1 MACKTCT
8 RANTIPFYTLSVP
21 FVVRLVIAWAINLLA
36 LWLANALWDS
46 VSIHGW
52 AAYLIGSAV
61 LGIANTIVKP
71 LLAILT
77 LPLIIFTL
85 GLFYL
90 LINLARVALAEWIA
104 PNFSIDGFW
113 TYVGVV
119 FVVWAVNW
127 IAGQLLGD
135 VEGRRARFRL
145 T

>member
-1 MACKTCT
+1 M
-8 RANTIPFYTLSVP
+8 
-21 FVVRLVIAWAINLLA
+21 IAWAINLLA

-77 LPLIIFTL
+77 LPLILFTL

-90 LINLARVALAEWIA
+90 LINIAMVALAEWIA

-127 IAGQLLGD
+127 IAGHVLGD
-135 VEGRRARFRL
+135 VEGRSRLRL

>member
-1 MACKTCT
+1 M
-8 RANTIPFYTLSVP
+8 PFAA
-21 FVVRLVIAWAINLLA
+21 RLAIAWAINLLA
-36 LWLANALWDS
+36 LWVANAIWDS

-61 LGIANTIVKP
+61 LGIANAIVKP

-77 LPLIIFTL
+77 LPLIVVTL

-90 LINLARVALAEWIA
+90 LINIAMVALAEWIA

-119 FVVWAVNW
+119 VVIWAVNW
-127 IAGQLLGD
+127 IAGQIVGD
-135 VEGRRARFRL
+135 VEGRRRLRL

>member
-1 MACKTCT
+1 
-8 RANTIPFYTLSVP
+8 
-21 FVVRLVIAWAINLLA
+21 VIAWAINLLA

-77 LPLIIFTL
+77 LPLILVTL

-90 LINLARVALAEWIA
+90 LINIAMVALAEWIA

-127 IAGQLLGD
+127 IAGHVLGD
-135 VEGRRARFRL
+135 VEGRSRLRL